1 MGLSSSE
8 GWKTKSRVGRS
19 GGGPVCRA
27 VSLAESRIAPSRYA
41 SLRIVL
47 SKSVR
52 CYPDVAFAYPV
63 VSTPR
68 IRTKKASQDECL
80 EGFETISKEGCHPE
94 RSAAESRDLLRQS
107 LRSCRPVGLALP

>member
-27 VSLAESRIAPSRYA
+27 VSLAESRIAPLDYA

-47 SKSVR
+47 SKSIR
-52 CYPDVAFAYPV
+52 GYPDVAFAYPF
-63 VSTPR
+63 VSNPWNAP
-68 IRTKKASQDECL
+68 KKI
-80 EGFETISKEGCHPE
+80 GFGGV
-94 RSAAESRDLLRQS
+94 SRGGPTLSGR
-107 LRSCRPVGLALP
+107 G